1 VKPAGDV
8 SRWNLSGATVATVGR
23 LRLLPRWRLA
33 AELAR
38 RGGALTNRL
47 SKAQGVVIG
56 YGAASRLESVVTAL
70 AEAERRGLWQTSEQR
85 LRRALGLVELPAAA
99 PRTLDADTLA
109 RQSGLAPDA
118 VRLLELFDILG
129 GDDGWF
135 DFQDLVAARQA
146 RRLLSAGASLS
157 AVIGA
162 VFTAR
167 ERGVDNPL
175 VRSQFHFSPDGALAL
190 SVGGYL
196 AELDGQM
203 RLPLGDAGNPSLDLL
218 YDEAARAEEETRWPE
233 AEAIYRHIISIAP
246 RDAVAHFNLG
256 NVLSATGDASRAIQ
270 ALARAVALDPRFAEG
285 WYNLAHLHE
294 RRDDAQ
300 EARQCLERAVAADGR
315 FADAIYNLA
324 RLYLAAEEAELAA
337 PLFERYLALDASSA
351 WAERARQGLQL
362 CRMLRQAPEQR

>member
-1 VKPAGDV
+1 MD
-8 SRWNLSGATVATVGR
+8 LSGVTVATVGR
-23 LRLLPRWRLA
+23 LRLLPRWRVA
-33 AELAR
+33 AELTR

-47 SKAQGVVIG
+47 GKAQGLVIG
-56 YGAASRLESVVTAL
+56 YGAASRLEMVSAAL
-70 AEAERRGLWQTSEQR
+70 GEAARRGLWQASEQR
-85 LRRALGLVELPAAA
+85 LRRALGLVEKAPAG
-99 PRTLDADTLA
+99 PRTIDADSLA
-109 RQSGLAPDA
+109 RQSGLAADA

-129 GDDGWF
+129 GDDSGF

-146 RRLLSAGASLS
+146 RRLLSGGASLS
-157 AVIGA
+157 AVICA
-162 VFTAR
+162 VLTAR
-167 ERGVDNPL
+167 ERCVDNPL
-175 VRSQFHFSPDGALAL
+175 VRSQFHLSADGALAL

-203 RLPLGDAGNPSLDLL
+203 RLPLGDPGNPSLDLL
-218 YDEAARAEEETRWPE
+218 YDEASRAEEEARWPD
-233 AEAIYRHIISIAP
+233 AEAIYRRIIGIAP

-256 NVLSATGDASRAIQ
+256 NVLSARGDAERALQ
-270 ALARAVALDPRFAEG
+270 ALARAVALDPPFAEA

-300 EARQCLERAVAADGR
+300 QARQCLERAVAADGR

-362 CRMLRQAPEQR
+362 CRMLRQAPEPR